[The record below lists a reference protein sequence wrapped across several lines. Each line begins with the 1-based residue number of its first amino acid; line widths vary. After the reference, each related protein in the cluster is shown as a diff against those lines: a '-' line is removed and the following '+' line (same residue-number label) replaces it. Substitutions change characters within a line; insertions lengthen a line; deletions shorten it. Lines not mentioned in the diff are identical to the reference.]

1 MNSEIMMIK
10 QNLMGYSLNMYDVKF
25 ALSETDDTIFSQQS
39 FHIFILNSSRRANTD
54 RPYIPFSKIIR

>member
-25 ALSETDDTIFSQQS
+25 DKQGLNWAL
-39 FHIFILNSSRRANTD
+39 
-54 RPYIPFSKIIR
+54 II